1 MTSTT
6 FRSPTRR
13 ARHQSAAW
21 LAALLP
27 SAAFRTCALCAVLL
41 AVATGCEK
49 TDGVS
54 QGGSDNPTSASA
66 DDMAPVAPEAA
77 NPVIVTLETTKGDIV
92 LELDPDLA
100 PLTVENFLT
109 YVKDGYYDG
118 VVFHRVVPGELIQS
132 GKYGTGMES
141 RKDRWREPIPSEA
154 NNGLANMRGTIAM
167 ARKDMPNTA
176 TAEFFINV
184 SDNAGR
190 LDNNPGKTA
199 GYTVFGRVIKGLTI
213 VDEIAKAD
221 ISTHPQVG
229 AGQVKCVPKSEIA
242 IRNASMKNL
251 NDLESVGELA
261 AAKRELL
268 DFQKRQRNKTE
279 TDWIDDFVKQT
290 EEMYGLK
297 FEETDDG
304 WLYMDLA
311 KGIGPEPIQ
320 GGGVQ
325 FAYTGKLLK
334 GLTVF
339 ETNVNAP
346 FLNYYELDR
355 LIPGLRMALESMQV
369 GGKRIAIIPPKLA
382 FGEDGI
388 PRGTNPIPPNATLV
402 YDLELLDIKAP
413 E

>member
-1 MTSTT
+1 
-6 FRSPTRR
+6 
-13 ARHQSAAW
+13 
-21 LAALLP
+21 
-27 SAAFRTCALCAVLL
+27 
-41 AVATGCEK
+41 
-49 TDGVS
+49 
-54 QGGSDNPTSASA
+54 
-66 DDMAPVAPEAA
+66 MAPVAPEAA

>member
-1 MTSTT
+1 
-6 FRSPTRR
+6 
-13 ARHQSAAW
+13 
-21 LAALLP
+21 
-27 SAAFRTCALCAVLL
+27 
-41 AVATGCEK
+41 
-49 TDGVS
+49 
-54 QGGSDNPTSASA
+54 
-66 DDMAPVAPEAA
+66 
-77 NPVIVTLETTKGDIV
+77 
-92 LELDPDLA
+92 
-100 PLTVENFLT
+100 
-109 YVKDGYYDG
+109 
-118 VVFHRVVPGELIQS
+118 
-132 GKYGTGMES
+132 
-141 RKDRWREPIPSEA
+141 
-154 NNGLANMRGTIAM
+154 
-167 ARKDMPNTA
+167 
-176 TAEFFINV
+176 
-184 SDNAGR
+184 
-190 LDNNPGKTA
+190 
-199 GYTVFGRVIKGLTI
+199 
-213 VDEIAKAD
+213 
-221 ISTHPQVG
+221 
-229 AGQVKCVPKSEIA
+229 
-242 IRNASMKNL
+242 MKNL